1 MTELQPTEIELTG
14 KKRHPVSLSRRRVV
28 AGIVV
33 ILLVAFLIAL
43 TAVMAN
49 RASINPGVMQP
60 ATLPP
65 ETTEII
71 GTN

>member
-14 KKRHPVSLSRRRVV
+14 KKRHPVSLSRKRMV
-28 AGIVV
+28 AGIV
-33 ILLVAFLIAL
+33 ILFLIAFLIGL

-60 ATLPP
+60 GTLPP

-71 GTN
+71 GSK